1 MVTIKVQTFI
11 SSFLRK
17 FGGFHIRMYNNFF
30 FLFFFS
36 IFFIFYFFICTFLFV
51 LFIQG
56 LVIRDHVI
64 EREILEDRS
73 TGNEVEVEVE
83 VEVENC
89 RPMLVVHSLWQQ
101 ACMRLLDVDTTCTDI
116 NTIDTTNLSSFS
128 STSTSTSTS
137 TFSSLPSLQKS
148 QKTWDQKFFSQIE
161 MSESGRVAIQDMML
175 CVLRVAVRCLLSR
188 SNVDSVDIV
197 VNGEFNVF
205 LFFYFF
211 INSFIYLFIFL
222 FIDLLICL
230 FVYLFIYL
238 LIFLFID

>member
-17 FGGFHIRMYNNFF
+17 FGGFHVRMYNNFF

-73 TGNEVEVEVE
+73 TGNEVEVE

-205 LFFYFF
+205 LFFYQ
-211 INSFIYLFIFL
+211 FIYLFIYIFIYR
-222 FIDLLICL
+222 FIDL
-230 FVYLFIYL
+230 FVRLFIYL
-238 LIFLFID
+238 FINIFIYRFID